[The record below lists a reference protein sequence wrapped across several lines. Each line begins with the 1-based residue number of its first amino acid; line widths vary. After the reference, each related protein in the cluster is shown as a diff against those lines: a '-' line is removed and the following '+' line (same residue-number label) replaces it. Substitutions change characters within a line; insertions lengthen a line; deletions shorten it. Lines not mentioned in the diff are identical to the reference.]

1 MQNCMHPEAAFLLYI
16 YGVAACADGS
26 NVEISIVYVVEIQ
39 RNENIDAA
47 SLCDSLV
54 GARVKIVHTCI
65 HIYSL
70 VYLDGIDPAGAYQK
84 QLSAA

>member
-1 MQNCMHPEAAFLLYI
+1 MRTGPTWKYPLYHA
-16 YGVAACADGS
+16 VK
-26 NVEISIVYVVEIQ
+26 IQ
-39 RNENIDAA
+39 RNENVDAA

-54 GARVKIVHTCI
+54 GAGVKIVHTCI

-84 QLSAA
+84 QLSAAYVHVV